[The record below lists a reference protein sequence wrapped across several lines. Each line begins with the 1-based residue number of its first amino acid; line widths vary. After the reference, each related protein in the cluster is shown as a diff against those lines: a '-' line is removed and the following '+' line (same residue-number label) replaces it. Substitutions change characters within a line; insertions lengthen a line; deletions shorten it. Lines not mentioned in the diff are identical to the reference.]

1 MKIHRFGSS
10 LGLADLNKDGLVD
23 LVVGEPYAGYH
34 ELSYEGG
41 VTILF
46 GRLDG
51 GCRLKFLVSRCTC
64 RCRQLESG
72 GRCKGEM
79 C

>member
-1 MKIHRFGSS
+1 MLIKHFQGNVKIHRFGSS

-41 VTILF
+41 VTVLF
-46 GRLDG
+46 GRLEG
-51 GCRLKFLVSRCTC
+51 GCR
-64 RCRQLESG
+64 
-72 GRCKGEM
+72 
-79 C
+79 

>member
-23 LVVGEPYAGYH
+23 LVVGEPYAGYQ

-46 GRLDG
+46 GRLEG
-51 GCRLKFLVSRCTC
+51 GCR
-64 RCRQLESG
+64 
-72 GRCKGEM
+72 
-79 C
+79 